1 MQTKLSR
8 ICEAIIEAGWLAA
21 LVVTPLFFNTSS
33 NRVFEPDKLHLLR
46 SIALVMAVAWIV
58 QLLDTGL
65 SGWIRER
72 GGGFWSAIRR
82 TPLVLPT
89 LALVAAYILST
100 ALSLVPRISFLGSY
114 VRMQGTY
121 TFISYV
127 LIFFMVLTHL
137 RTRAQINRIFYAIIL
152 SSLPIAIYGII
163 QHYGLDPLPWGGDVR
178 ERVAAN
184 MGNAIFVAAYLI
196 IALFLT
202 LERLVDSVASLLNEE
217 KGTTADALRAGGYF
231 FVLAVQLIAIYFTQ
245 SRGPWGGLAAGA
257 YVFIM
262 LGLLLVTRWATGRA
276 AAPTMLAWLTRNV
289 RAIWLA
295 LIGLTLAGLIILGVM
310 NVPQGPLKVVC
321 EQRYISRLCTLF
333 SLTEGT
339 NAVRALIWE
348 GVVDM
353 MLKPHAPIKAPDGTP
368 DTWNIIRPLVGYG
381 PESMW
386 VAYNGFY
393 PSDLGHYEA
402 RNASPDR
409 SHNETFD
416 AIVRTGLIGF
426 GIQLWLYI
434 SIFYY
439 ALRWLGLMEGRKQR
453 SMFLGFLAA
462 GAFLGVVIPVI
473 ADGSLRLAGIGLPAG
488 LIFGLIVYVTVD
500 LLLTPTGGRDAS
512 EEGAAVESVT
522 EGGGRRQLLLLT
534 LFAAI
539 VAHFFEIHLG
549 IAIASTL
556 TTFWVLAAVL
566 VAVGM
571 GWANPT
577 EEVPDTVRGSVPGGA
592 ARRTEAPAV
601 AATATP
607 TGKRKAGAQASTAA
621 GQRGAPGSTKRPNE
635 RQPAP
640 APRPPIKPPALAGT
654 RSPILTFLPYAG
666 ISAVITLILT
676 WDYLINQTGAQSA
689 FAILWNAFTLRS
701 NPAISQIVQSPLLL
715 MLMGFTWLVGG
726 LLAVSENSHLPAG
739 LLPARRGT
747 AWAANAGIYAATV
760 SGVWLVFGLLHAN
773 RLTMQGLSGIAA
785 LRHITEHIVFFDIC
799 FFLLL
804 FVLSAAI
811 WFGETRPRP
820 ARFSEA
826 IPAVPLL
833 GGAGAALLALL
844 VIVNINVQTVQADTF
859 YKQGLAYENAG
870 SWESAAILHNE
881 AAKLEPTEDYYYL
894 FLGRALLQLAGAS
907 PAGSA
912 TLPANI
918 ANLSPEE
925 LLALVNRGLGSRNR
939 EDLMRASYA
948 ALLAAQKLNPLNT
961 DHSANLAR
969 HNRSWAFTE
978 ALGPNDSPTN
988 ALLRELVATN
998 AKGVD
1003 LKRLNQAASYYREA
1017 VALSPQNVGLLNEL
1031 ATTQFIMGD
1040 TNGALATLKRAQE
1053 IDTIY
1058 SPTYILR
1065 GDMFATLGDKAS
1077 ALAAYRKGAE
1087 LTPSDQSVLSAVG
1100 VYSAQTGDNAGA
1112 LDAFRRLA
1120 DLQLTGLIGT
1130 ENATPAS
1137 IASLRSQLHLTY
1149 RNIAL
1154 VARDAGRLPEALDA
1168 ARTALS
1174 YASDAER
1181 PTVEALIADL
1191 QSPKK

>member
-21 LVVTPLFFNTSS
+21 LIATPLFFNTSS
-33 NRVFEPDKLHLLR
+33 SRVFEPDKLHLLR

-72 GGGFWSAIRR
+72 GGGFWSAIQR

-152 SSLPIAIYGII
+152 SSLPISIYGII

-178 ERVAAN
+178 DRVAAN

-202 LERLVDSVASLLNEE
+202 LERLVDSIASLLNEE
-217 KGTTADALRAGGYF
+217 KGTTADALRAGAYF

-257 YVFIM
+257 YVFVM
-262 LGLLLVTRWATGRA
+262 LGLLLATRWATGRA
-276 AAPTMLAWLTRNV
+276 ALPKALAWLTRNV
-289 RAIWLA
+289 RAVWLG

-310 NVPQGPLKVVC
+310 NVPQGPLKAVC
-321 EQRYISRLCTLF
+321 GQRYVGRLCTLF

-353 MLKPHAPIKAPDGTP
+353 MLKPHAPLQGPNGTR
-368 DTWNIIRPLVGYG
+368 DTWNVIRPLVGYG

-386 VAYNGFY
+386 VAYNNFY
-393 PSDLGHYEA
+393 PPDLGHYEA

-426 GIQLWLYI
+426 AIQLWLYI

-453 SMFLGFLAA
+453 NMFLGFLAA

-500 LLLTPTGGRDAS
+500 LLLTPTGGRDTS
-512 EEGAAVESVT
+512 EEGAAAKSVT

-577 EEVPDTVRGSVPGGA
+577 EEVSDTARASVQSGA
-592 ARRTEAPAV
+592 ARRAEAPVV

-607 TGKRKAGAQASTAA
+607 TGKRKAGAQASISAA
-621 GQRGAPGSTKRPNE
+621 QRGAPGSTKRPAE

-640 APRPPIKPPALAGT
+640 TPRPPAVPVAARTGT
-654 RSPILTFLPYAG
+654 RSPILTFLPYAS
-666 ISAVITLILT
+666 ISALITLILT

-689 FAILWNAFTLRS
+689 FDILWNAFTTRS
-701 NPAISQIVQSPLLL
+701 NPATSQFVQSPMLL
-715 MLMGFTWLVGG
+715 MLLGFTWLVGG
-726 LLAVSENSHLPAG
+726 LLAVSENSHL
-739 LLPARRGT
+739 LPTRRGT

-760 SGVWLVFGLLHAN
+760 IGVWLIFGLLHAN
-773 RLTMQGLSGIAA
+773 RLTMAGLSGIAA
-785 LRHITEHIVFFDIC
+785 LRHITEHIVFFDTC
-799 FFLLL
+799 FFLLTFIL
-804 FVLSAAI
+804 ATVI

-820 ARFSEA
+820 ARFSEGT
-826 IPAVPLL
+826 PVVPLL

-859 YKQGLAYENAG
+859 YKQGQAYENAG
-870 SWESAAILHNE
+870 EWEGAAILHNE
-881 AAKLEPTEDYYYL
+881 AANLEPTEDYYYL
-894 FLGRALLQLAGAS
+894 FLGRALLQLAGS
-907 PAGSA
+907 LPAGTA
-912 TLPANI
+912 TLPTNI
-918 ANLSPEE
+918 ANLSPDE

-939 EDLMRASYA
+939 EDMLRASYA

-969 HNRSWAFTE
+969 HNRTWAFTE
-978 ALGPNDSPTN
+978 ALGPNDPPTN

-1003 LKRLNQAASYYREA
+1003 LKRLNQAANYYREA

-1031 ATTQFIMGD
+1031 ATTQFILGD
-1040 TNGALATLKRAQE
+1040 TNGALASLNRAQE
-1053 IDTIY
+1053 IDSIY

-1087 LTPSDQSVLSAVG
+1087 LTPGDPGVLSAVG

-1120 DLQLTGLIGT
+1120 DLQLAGLAGD
-1130 ENATPAS
+1130 AS
-1137 IASLRSQLHLTY
+1137 QRSQLHLTY

-1181 PTVEALIADL
+1181 PSVEALIADL
-1191 QSPKK
+1191 QNPKK